1 MPKGVSEVI
10 PCALHALYV
19 SRRELCL
26 LLKLRFPYMKQYV
39 DRACRES
46 HVVENECAW
55 IGYGDGSLKAA
66 I

>member
-1 MPKGVSEVI
+1 MT
-10 PCALHALYV
+10 
-19 SRRELCL
+19 
-26 LLKLRFPYMKQYV
+26 QYV

-66 I
+66 ISDFATAISGRPTSSPNDPYDRCGNTT